1 MTLRVLP
8 QAKDEYDRET
18 FQRLL
23 DYIEELDE
31 ITHQNNANVEIGG
44 DEDSGGRSPDLIMSS
59 PDGTR
64 YAVRVSD
71 DPNLAAKLPSGF
83 DTLDSLQSTT
93 SATLVDITGLSTT
106 VTLTRTT
113 EISAMMSFTL
123 QSSGGSPVDAAL
135 AINIDGV
142 DGEVHG
148 RYLSGTTDLGIGAIV
163 CQSAPL
169 VAGTYTIKGRFARI
183 SGAGTLEIV
192 VGALMAMG
200 MQGGDTGGLTFTE
213 VT

>member
-71 DPNLAAKLPSGF
+71 DPDEAAKIPSGY
-83 DTLDSLQSTT
+83 DPLASPETTT
-93 SATLVDITGLSTT
+93 SATLVDIPGLSTT

-113 EISAMMSFTL
+113 EISAFMSFDL
-123 QSSGGSPVDAAL
+123 KSNGSPLVAGL
-135 AINIDGV
+135 AISIDGV
-142 DGEVHG
+142 DGLVYE
-148 RYLSGTTDLGIGAIV
+148 RYLSGTNDQGVGAIIF
-163 CQSAPL
+163 QSAPL
-169 VAGTYTIKGRFARI
+169 VAGTYTVKGRFSRV
-183 SGAGTLEIV
+183 SGAGTLEVSVADIL
-192 VGALMAMG
+192 AIG
-200 MQGGDTGGLTFTE
+200 MQEGGTGGMTFTE
-213 VT
+213 IT